1 MASGGEA
8 GCRLVRDSGLHE
20 ELRTS
25 SHLSEKGITDI
36 PPGQPLRLRLLRAI
50 LDDPD
55 RHFLRRAEQGLPLG
69 ILEGLPRTPHVFE
82 DQTSGG

>member
-36 PPGQPLRLRLLRAI
+36 PPGQPLRLRLLRFSGE
-50 LDDPD
+50 PN
-55 RHFLRRAEQGLPLG
+55 RGYPLG
-69 ILEGLPRTPHVFE
+69 YSRGYPALHTSSRIRHLEAR
-82 DQTSGG
+82 